1 MKKNTGIMNTRF
13 LVELAVL
20 IAIELLLE
28 VTGLGYLKTG
38 PLEFTIM
45 QVPVIIGAI
54 VLGPLAGAILGTV
67 FGLTSFWQCFGKS
80 PFGVTLMGISPVSTF
95 IVCIVPRL
103 LMGLGCA
110 LVFKALRGMKKT
122 SLRCG
127 VSGLCGALLN
137 TVLFMGF
144 LVGLFGKSDYIS
156 GFINQFGN
164 GNILKFVVAFV
175 GVQGLIEAII
185 CCVVGASVSYA
196 LLKMKK

>member
-80 PFGVTLMGISPVSTF
+80 PFGVTLMGISPFSTF

-127 VSGLCGALLN
+127 IAGLCGALLN

-144 LVGLFGKSDYIS
+144 LVALFGKSEYIA

-175 GVQGLIEAII
+175 GVQGLIEAVI
-185 CCVVGASVSYA
+185 CCIVGASVSYA

>member
-1 MKKNTGIMNTRF
+1 MKKNTFNTRF

-28 VTGLGYLKTG
+28 ITGLGYLKTG

-80 PFGVTLMGISPVSTF
+80 LFGATLLGISPLSTF
-95 IVCIVPRL
+95 VVCVVPRL
-103 LMGLGCA
+103 LMGLLCA
-110 LVFKALRGMKKT
+110 LVFKWLKGMKKT
-122 SLRCG
+122 PLRCG
-127 VSGLCGALLN
+127 ISGLCGALFN

-144 LVGLFGKSDYIS
+144 LVALFGKSDYIG
-156 GFINQFGN
+156 GFIQQFGN
-164 GNILKFVVAFV
+164 GNIFKFIIAFV
-175 GVQGLIEAII
+175 GVQGLAEAVI
-185 CCVVGASVSYA
+185 CCIVGASVSYA
-196 LLKMKK
+196 LLKFKK

>member
-1 MKKNTGIMNTRF
+1 MKKNTFNTRF

-28 VTGLGYLKTG
+28 ITGLGYLKTG

-80 PFGVTLMGISPVSTF
+80 VFGATLLGLSPFSTF
-95 IVCIVPRL
+95 IVCVIPRL
-103 LMGLGCA
+103 LMGLLCA
-110 LVFKALRGMKKT
+110 LVFKWLKGMKKT
-122 SLRCG
+122 LLRCG
-127 VSGLCGALLN
+127 ISDLCGALFN

-144 LVGLFGKSDYIS
+144 LVALFAKTDFIG
-156 GFINQFGN
+156 GFIQQFGN
-164 GNILKFVVAFV
+164 GNIFKFVVAFV

-185 CCVVGASVSYA
+185 CCIVGASVSYA
-196 LLKMKK
+196 LLKFKK